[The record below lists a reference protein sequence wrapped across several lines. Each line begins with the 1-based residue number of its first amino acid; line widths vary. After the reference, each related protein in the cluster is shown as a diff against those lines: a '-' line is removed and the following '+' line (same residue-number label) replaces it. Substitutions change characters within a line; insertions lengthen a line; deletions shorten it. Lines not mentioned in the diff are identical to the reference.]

1 MVARIAEHHRQEYS
15 QTNSSDAQCKKHP
28 RSYEQ
33 RYNLTTNPTYS
44 MIINKPTVMDL
55 VIRIF
60 ISVVGVVLNQD
71 DRCKESTKKREEE
84 RKRVMMERF
93 MSKINGDTVAMME
106 K

>member
-1 MVARIAEHHRQEYS
+1 
-15 QTNSSDAQCKKHP
+15 
-28 RSYEQ
+28 
-33 RYNLTTNPTYS
+33 
-44 MIINKPTVMDL
+44 MDL

-93 MSKINGDTVAMME
+93 MSKMNGDTVAIME

>member
-1 MVARIAEHHRQEYS
+1 
-15 QTNSSDAQCKKHP
+15 
-28 RSYEQ
+28 
-33 RYNLTTNPTYS
+33 
-44 MIINKPTVMDL
+44 MDL

-93 MSKINGDTVAMME
+93 MCKMNGDTVAMME